1 MNYTSHPLS
10 KEGTRSSTPKGFRM
24 WSESVP
30 ANLEK
35 LRTGV
40 RTRSRLAD
48 VFLSSIRYLFQT
60 EVHAY
65 AFSIA
70 ANAYLSFFPF
80 NLILLAVCQRWMHW
94 ESAYLMVLQL
104 LRVHLPAGSESLIR
118 NLVAVV
124 QGRPRLQVVSVF
136 MLLFTSSGVFLPLEI
151 ALNKVWGF
159 QRNRTFL
166 KNQGMSFGLALASG
180 MLALIF
186 VLAITPMQSAIAFSL
201 GRVPFPSILTTVT
214 RVVLEIASMPF
225 MAVIYLLI
233 YYYLPNGKVPIG
245 RVLPAALATGIL
257 TEVGTIIYS
266 LTLPMFRFR
275 EVYGPF
281 ALSVTLLFWA
291 YAGAMML
298 LFGAHL
304 SAHGLILHEDMKVPT
319 AQNGNEKLGARS

>member
-245 RVLPAALATGIL
+245 RVLPAALATNLNGSRDDHL
-257 TEVGTIIYS
+257 FPDAPHVSFPRG
-266 LTLPMFRFR
+266 LRPFCAVRDLAFLGVCGRHDAALRRAPFRAWT
-275 EVYGPF
+275 YF
-281 ALSVTLLFWA
+281 ARRHE
-291 YAGAMML
+291 GADR
-298 LFGAHL
+298 A
-304 SAHGLILHEDMKVPT
+304 EWK
-319 AQNGNEKLGARS
+319 